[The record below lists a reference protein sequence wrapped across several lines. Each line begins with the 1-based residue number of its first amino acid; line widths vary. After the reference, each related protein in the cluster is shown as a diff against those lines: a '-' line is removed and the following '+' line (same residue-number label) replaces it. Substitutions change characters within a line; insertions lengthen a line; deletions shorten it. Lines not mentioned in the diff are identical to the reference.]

1 LGIARKGGS
10 EVEVFIILFVL
21 SFVVAGV
28 HIYRD
33 KQPRTAKRI
42 AEILLLWLLVINT
55 GLGGLYAFSG
65 HLFAANEVAES
76 IGWPTGNP
84 FQTEVAVANLA
95 IATLGILSYCIRG
108 NFWTAAVIATSV
120 WLLGAA
126 AIHVSEM
133 VGADNYNPGNAG
145 VIFYMDII
153 GPLLLIS
160 LLVYSRYAGRDRAEL
175 ADTERPVRQPG

>member
-1 LGIARKGGS
+1 MA
-10 EVEVFIILFVL
+10 VFIILFVL
-21 SFVVAGV
+21 SFIVAGV

-33 KQPRTAKRI
+33 KQPRTGKRI

-55 GLGGLYAFSG
+55 GLGGLYAFMG
-65 HLFAANEVAES
+65 HTFAANEVAES

-95 IATLGILSYCIRG
+95 VGTLGILYYWIRG

-126 AIHVSEM
+126 VIHVSEI
-133 VGADNYNPGNAG
+133 VGEGNYNPGNAG
-145 VIFYMDII
+145 VVFYVDII

-160 LLVYSRYAGRDRAEL
+160 LLWYLQYAERARAGLPGRKRSVGQL
-175 ADTERPVRQPG
+175 R

>member
-1 LGIARKGGS
+1 VA
-10 EVEVFIILFVL
+10 VFIVLFVL

-33 KQPRTAKRI
+33 KQPRTGKRI
-42 AEILLLWLLVINT
+42 AEILLLWLLIINT
-55 GLGGLYAFSG
+55 GLGGLYAFMG
-65 HLFAANEVAES
+65 HTFAANEVAES

-95 IATLGILSYCIRG
+95 IATLGILSYWIRG

-126 AIHVSEM
+126 VIHVSEM
-133 VGADNYNPGNAG
+133 MGAARKDAVFMHCLPAHRGEEVAAS
-145 VIFYMDII
+145 VID
-153 GPLLLIS
+153 GPQSIVWDEAENRLHTQKALMEFLLL
-160 LLVYSRYAGRDRAEL
+160 GRVEA
-175 ADTERPVRQPG
+175 